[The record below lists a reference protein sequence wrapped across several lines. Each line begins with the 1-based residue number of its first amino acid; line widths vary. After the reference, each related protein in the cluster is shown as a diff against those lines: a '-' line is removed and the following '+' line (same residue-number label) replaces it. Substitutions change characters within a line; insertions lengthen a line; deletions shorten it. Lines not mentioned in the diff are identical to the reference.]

1 MSACCVLHK
10 FSRLSASLF
19 LYLTGALAL
28 RTLLTG
34 AKSIYSPSRRRRC
47 FEKEGT
53 LFTALK
59 DFEEVNPKNVKEYT
73 NPRGVSIFDC
83 LMILII
89 IPGIATHSWISTIH
103 VWRYFPNIVSG
114 HTMSINIHKYFIVKS
129 IRPRFM
135 ANIS

>member
-73 NPRGVSIFDC
+73 NPRGVSIFDYLMSFDHNSRNSHTLMEFNNTC
-83 LMILII
+83 LVLL
-89 IPGIATHSWISTIH
+89 PKHCQRSDN
-103 VWRYFPNIVSG
+103 VDK
-114 HTMSINIHKYFIVKS
+114 HT
-129 IRPRFM
+129 
-135 ANIS
+135 